1 MRDIGLD
8 VSRETMERLEHYFA
22 LLNKWNP
29 SINLVAKSTLE
40 DAWDR
45 HFIDSTQ
52 IYRHAPQNWQVWA
65 DFGSGGGFPGAVVAI
80 LAAEKN
86 PTGRVVLVESDRR
99 KATFLR
105 TVMRE
110 AGVKADVHADRIEA
124 LDPIGAGVISARALA
139 ELTDLLEFSAQH
151 GKSGTTC
158 LFPKGQSWKK
168 ELQAAQESWSFTYD
182 AIKSETNPNAIILKV
197 GDLQRA

>member
-29 SINLVAKSTLE
+29 SINLVSKATLE
-40 DAWDR
+40 DAWSR
-45 HFIDSTQ
+45 HFVDSAQ
-52 IYRHAPQNWQVWA
+52 VYRYAPEGWRIWA
-65 DFGSGGGFPGAVVAI
+65 DFGTGGGFPGAVIAI

-86 PTGRVVLVESDRR
+86 PGGNVALVESDRR

-105 TVMRE
+105 AVMRE
-110 AGVKADVHADRIEA
+110 TGVAAAIHADRIEA
-124 LDPIGAGVISARALA
+124 LDPIGADVISARALA
-139 ELTDLLEFSAQH
+139 ELKKLLEFSAKH
-151 GKSGTTC
+151 GLSGTTC

-168 ELQAAQESWSFTYD
+168 ELIAAQESWSFTYE
-182 AIKSETNPNAIILKV
+182 AIKSETNQDAVILKV
-197 GDLQRA
+197 GELKRA

>member
-45 HFIDSTQ
+45 HFIDSAQ
-52 IYRHAPQNWQVWA
+52 IYRHAPQSWQVWA

-124 LDPIGAGVISARALA
+124 LEPIGADVISARALA
-139 ELTDLLEFSAQH
+139 ELTDLLEFSAKH